1 MKLHRFKLPASG
13 ALAAGM
19 LLMVALAGCTKQDQE
34 KVGATVKDAYEDSKA
49 AMTKAWEKVKD
60 YSFDKRDEFTA
71 NAKALA
77 AQMEVQLSEARANF
91 SEAKASA
98 SRKAAMEELKN
109 AEADYKEK
117 LKALGNATAD
127 TWESAK
133 QNVILAWRRL
143 QAAYYKARAE

>member
-1 MKLHRFKLPASG
+1 MSTRTAI
-13 ALAAGM
+13 M
-19 LLMVALAGCTKQDQE
+19 LMVALAGCTKQDQE
-34 KVGATVKDAYEDSKA
+34 KIGAAAKDAYEDSKA
-49 AMTKAWEKVKD
+49 AVTKAWEKVKD

-109 AEADYKEK
+109 AEADYREK

>member
-1 MKLHRFKLPASG
+1 MD

-19 LLMVALAGCTKQDQE
+19 LLMVAWAGCTKQDQE